1 MITTRFKNM
10 KNILKIIVAA
20 ALSGN
25 LVSACQQSGAGPLK
39 ATPEQG
45 MVSGKAT
52 DAKGS
57 PLKNVNIELSHTV
70 WSDKKLR
77 TRTDANGFYSVTLPA
92 EPRGNWTIQATYTTA
107 AYGENYVFILDANDN
122 SSFGGARGAIRNF
135 TWKLLGE
142 YIGGQYGAQVD
153 VQALHSGL
161 PLTAVKLILS
171 PADEMLA
178 DGSEAK
184 TLEKKLEKVNGK
196 YRAGFVPV
204 GKYTVQAVYEGR
216 PLNISSARNAT
227 PKKEL
232 TIVFHESKPVSE
244 AAFNTVIFI
253 NE

>member
-1 MITTRFKNM
+1 MITIRFSLM
-10 KNILKIIVAA
+10 KNVLKIMIAA
-20 ALSGN
+20 ALAGH
-25 LVSACQQSGAGPLK
+25 LVAACQQSGAGTLK

-70 WSDKKLR
+70 WSDKKL
-77 TRTDANGFYSVTLPA
+77 TAVTDANGYYSVVLPA
-92 EPRGNWTIQATYTTA
+92 EPRGNWTIQAKYSTA
-107 AYGENYVFILDANDN
+107 AYGENYNFILDADDN
-122 SSFGGARGAIRNF
+122 SSFGGVRGAIRNF

-142 YIGGQYGAQVD
+142 HIGGQYGAQVD
-153 VQALHSGL
+153 VQALHSTL
-161 PLTAVKLILS
+161 PLSGVKLILS
-171 PADEMLA
+171 PAEEMLV

-184 TLEKKLEKVNGK
+184 TIERKLEKVNGK

-204 GKYTVQAVYEGR
+204 GKYTVQAVYQGR
-216 PLNISSARNAT
+216 TIKISPERNAA
-227 PKKEL
+227 PQKEL

-253 NE
+253 ND